1 MGHASVGRM
10 QFPDID
16 TLRTRGTRKWTVYGD
31 DVIPMFIA
39 ESDFPTA
46 PAVKDAIVQACEREM
61 FGYTPAPHAHRLGEA
76 VSDFYA
82 ARYGWR
88 PEPARIF
95 PVADV
100 VRGVLLAIQ
109 HFTQGPVIVPVPAYF
124 PFLNIADAAGRE
136 RIDVASTPGLDL
148 AEIEQAFKQGA
159 GSIIVT
165 NPYNPGGW
173 VFSEAELD
181 AVCEVARKYGGRVIV
196 DEIHA
201 PLVFDGQH
209 VCAAANNPDVCITV
223 TATSKAW
230 NVAGLKCAQMIF
242 SNDEDV
248 ATWERINP
256 VAKDGVGT
264 LGITA
269 AEACYDLGR
278 EFLDEEVA
286 QLKANRDWLVT
297 HLPDAVPGIKF
308 EVPAATYLMFLD
320 FSDTKLDDPRPAA
333 WLLKHAKV
341 AMNEGAHFGPGG
353 EHKARMNF
361 ATSPEILQQAVER
374 IAQAVRLR

>member
-1 MGHASVGRM
+1 MGRASVGRM

-16 TLRTRGTRKWTVYGD
+16 TLRTRGTRKWTVYSD

-136 RIDVASTPGLDL
+136 RIDVANTLNL
-148 AEIEQAFKQGA
+148 EEIEQAFKQGA

-341 AMNEGAHFGPGG
+341 AMNEGVDFGPGG

>member
-1 MGHASVGRM
+1 MGRASVGRM

-136 RIDVASTPGLDL
+136 RIDVANTLNL
-148 AEIEQAFKQGA
+148 EEIEQAFKQGA

>member
-1 MGHASVGRM
+1 MGRASVGRM

>member
-1 MGHASVGRM
+1 MGRASVGRM

-82 ARYGWR
+82 ARYSWR

-320 FSDTKLDDPRPAA
+320 FSDTKLDDPCPAA

>member
-1 MGHASVGRM
+1 MGRASVGRM

-46 PAVKDAIVQACEREM
+46 PAVKDAIAQACEREM

-109 HFTQGPVIVPVPAYF
+109 HFTQGPVIVSVPAYF

-136 RIDVASTPGLDL
+136 RIDVANTLNL
-148 AEIEQAFKQGA
+148 EEIEQAFKQGA

>member
-1 MGHASVGRM
+1 MGRASVGRM

-88 PEPARIF
+88 PEPARVF

-136 RIDVASTPGLDL
+136 RIDVANTLNL
-148 AEIEQAFKQGA
+148 EEIEQAFKQGA

-341 AMNEGAHFGPGG
+341 AMNEGVDFGPGG

>member
-1 MGHASVGRM
+1 MGRASVGRM

-46 PAVKDAIVQACEREM
+46 PAVKDAIAQACEREM

-136 RIDVASTPGLDL
+136 RIDVANTLNL
-148 AEIEQAFKQGA
+148 EEIEQAFKQGA

-341 AMNEGAHFGPGG
+341 AMNEGVDFGPGG

-374 IAQAVRLR
+374 IAQAIRLR

>member
-1 MGHASVGRM
+1 MGRANVGRM

-136 RIDVASTPGLDL
+136 RIDVANTLNL
-148 AEIEQAFKQGA
+148 EEIEQAFKQGA

-341 AMNEGAHFGPGG
+341 AMNEGVDFGPGG

>member
-1 MGHASVGRM
+1 MGRASVGRM

-136 RIDVASTPGLDL
+136 RIDVANTLNL
-148 AEIEQAFKQGA
+148 EEIEQAFKQGA

-264 LGITA
+264 LGITS

-341 AMNEGAHFGPGG
+341 AMNEGVDFGPGG

>member
-1 MGHASVGRM
+1 MGRTSVGRM

-136 RIDVASTPGLDL
+136 RIDVANTLNL
-148 AEIEQAFKQGA
+148 EEIEQAFKQGA

-297 HLPDAVPGIKF
+297 HLPEAVPGIKF

-341 AMNEGAHFGPGG
+341 AMNEGVDFGPGG

>member
-1 MGHASVGRM
+1 MGRASVGRM
-10 QFPDID
+10 QFPDLD

-46 PAVKDAIVQACEREM
+46 PAVKDAIVQACEHEM

-320 FSDTKLDDPRPAA
+320 FSDTKLDDPCPAA

-341 AMNEGAHFGPGG
+341 AMNEGVDFGPGG

>member
-1 MGHASVGRM
+1 M

-256 VAKDGVGT
+256 VVKDGVGT

-297 HLPDAVPGIKF
+297 HLPEAVPGIKF

-341 AMNEGAHFGPGG
+341 AMNEGVDFGPGG

>member
-1 MGHASVGRM
+1 MGRASVGRM

-124 PFLNIADAAGRE
+124 PFLNIAGAAGRE
-136 RIDVASTPGLDL
+136 RIDVANTLNL
-148 AEIEQAFKQGA
+148 EEIEQAFKQGA

-341 AMNEGAHFGPGG
+341 AMNEGVDFGPGG

>member
-1 MGHASVGRM
+1 M
-10 QFPDID
+10 QFLDLD
-16 TLRTRGTRKWTVYGD
+16 TLRARGTRKWTVYGD

-61 FGYTPAPHAHRLGEA
+61 FGYTPAPGAHRLGEA

-82 ARYGWR
+82 SRYGWR
-88 PEPARIF
+88 PEPARVF

-100 VRGVLLAIQ
+100 VRGVLLAIE

-124 PFLNIADAAGRE
+124 PFLDIADAAGRE
-136 RIDVASTPGLDL
+136 RINVASTPGLDL
-148 AEIEQAFKQGA
+148 AEIEEAFKEGA

-173 VFSEAELD
+173 IFSEAELD
-181 AVCEVARKYGGRVIV
+181 AICDLARRYGGRVIV

-201 PLVFDGQH
+201 PLVLDGQH

-230 NVAGLKCAQMIF
+230 NVAGLKCAQMMF

-248 ATWERINP
+248 AIWQRINP
-256 VAKDGVGT
+256 VLKDGVGT

-269 AEACYDLGR
+269 AEACYDHGR

-297 HLPDAVPGIKF
+297 HLPEAVPGIKF

-320 FSDTKLDDPRPAA
+320 FSDTELNDPRPAA
-333 WLLKHAKV
+333 WLLEHAKV
-341 AMNEGAHFGPGG
+341 AMNEGIDFGPGG

-361 ATSPEILQQAVER
+361 ATSPEILRQAVER
-374 IAQAVRLR
+374 IAQAIRLR

>member
-1 MGHASVGRM
+1 MGRASVGRM

-124 PFLNIADAAGRE
+124 PFLNIAGAAGRE
-136 RIDVASTPGLDL
+136 RIDVANTLNL
-148 AEIEQAFKQGA
+148 EEIEQAFKQGA

-181 AVCEVARKYGGRVIV
+181 AVCEAARKYGGRVIV

-264 LGITA
+264 LGIAA
-269 AEACYDLGR
+269 AEACYDHGR

-297 HLPDAVPGIKF
+297 HLPEAVPGIKF

>member
-1 MGHASVGRM
+1 MGRASVGRM

-297 HLPDAVPGIKF
+297 HLPEAVPGIKF

-341 AMNEGAHFGPGG
+341 AMNEGVDFGPGG